1 MRLWRISNYADLSGM
16 GGVRYG
22 ARWHSKGRPI
32 LYTAEHPAGALVEF
46 LAHLDLED
54 IPVSFQLITIDAD
67 RHGDPAVIARESLPP
82 DWATNRSATRAVGDL
97 WLREGKT
104 LLLRVPSVLLPD
116 TFNILVNP
124 VHPGAASLRILKTE
138 KIPLDPRFRRS

>member
-1 MRLWRISNYADLSGM
+1 MRLWRISNYADLTGM

-54 IPVSFQLITIDAD
+54 IPVNFQLMTIGTGS
-67 RHGDPAVIARESLPP
+67 HSDPPVIAPQSLAT
-82 DWATNRSATRAVGDL
+82 DWTTNRSQTRAVGDL

-104 LLLRVPSVLLPD
+104 LLLRVPSVLVPD
-116 TFNILVNP
+116 SFNVLINP
-124 VHPGAASLRILKTE
+124 AHPDAVSLTIHKIE